1 VIAVVAITACLA
13 MGSAHSDPTAELDDA
28 AARLQ
33 YAFYTA
39 DSRHLEDVLALV
51 DRLEVPSTLA
61 AMKEYY
67 AAYGH
72 WKLAQLYSDDSARDG
87 GSASARR
94 SAANKAAQSCVK
106 HGEAAFKLE
115 PRMDEAYAIHAVC
128 AAFGAGLRPSDKS
141 SSAGCVRSKSLQM
154 ALQLG
159 ADNPRVML
167 IEAVCMGGG
176 GSASSTA
183 LFDKLREV
191 IKAFESAA
199 PSRPGKPDWGQAEA
213 LVLLGQSYL
222 QRGDSLAAR
231 DVIERALVLAPDYR
245 KAQELLQA
253 AATRPR

>member
-1 VIAVVAITACLA
+1 
-13 MGSAHSDPTAELDDA
+13 
-28 AARLQ
+28 
-33 YAFYTA
+33 
-39 DSRHLEDVLALV
+39 
-51 DRLEVPSTLA
+51 
-61 AMKEYY
+61 
-67 AAYGH
+67 
-72 WKLAQLYSDDSARDG
+72 
-87 GSASARR
+87 
-94 SAANKAAQSCVK
+94 
-106 HGEAAFKLE
+106 
-115 PRMDEAYAIHAVC
+115 
-128 AAFGAGLRPSDKS
+128 
-141 SSAGCVRSKSLQM
+141 M